1 LSWGK
6 SSFSNS
12 SGWFAPIFFSAAVH
26 GVLVLG
32 GNFLEILDVA
42 PEAPRIFTV
51 ELILDPVNE
60 GAHIDEHRQKRILP
74 TVQKAAFSSKA
85 LAPETSIPLPSAGK
99 PETAV
104 SPKKRVV
111 KKIPPTKSFKSIVPL
126 ERVKVKTVEEVKK
139 PFKTTQKRILP
150 TVQKAAFSSK
160 ALAPETSIP
169 LPSAGKPETAV
180 SPKKR
185 VVKKI
190 PPTKSFK
197 SASLGKNMD
206 QILKPKLQNKV
217 KFGNTSASVPTQTGI
232 PQLKILPPHYALP
245 GSGNALPKYP
255 RLARRRGLE
264 GRLMLRVYV
273 SSEGK
278 TKSIKIIKT
287 SGHLLLDRAARQA
300 VKLWKFEPA
309 RRAGVPVSGFVNVP
323 VIFKLRN

>member
-6 SSFSNS
+6 SSVSNS
-12 SGWFAPIFFSAAVH
+12 FGWFVPIFFSAAVH

-32 GNFLEILDVA
+32 GNFLEILDVVSQ
-42 PEAPRIFTV
+42 APRIFTV

-60 GAHIDEHRQKRILP
+60 GAHIDENRQKRILP

-99 PETAV
+99 PET
-104 SPKKRVV
+104 P
-111 KKIPPTKSFKSIVPL
+111 
-126 ERVKVKTVEEVKK
+126 
-139 PFKTTQKRILP
+139 
-150 TVQKAAFSSK
+150 
-160 ALAPETSIP
+160 
-169 LPSAGKPETAV
+169 V

-264 GRLMLRVYV
+264 GRLMLRVFV

-278 TKSIKIIKT
+278 TKSIKIIET

-309 RRAGVPVSGFVNVP
+309 RRLGVPVSGFVNVP